1 MTGMNHKAGNVGYVS
16 SVSSQREAAPPPAA
30 RGAPAATLPAAS
42 LPAGALSAALARL
55 PRGRWV
61 LAVSGGRD
69 SMALLHAMAE
79 TRAGEIA
86 LVATFDHGTGAAARD
101 ACALVMGEATARGL
115 DVTMEVMSPGEGRGE
130 ERWRAARWRF
140 LTRCAH
146 AHGAAVVT
154 AHTRDDQMETVV
166 MRLLR
171 NAGPRGLAG
180 MAAFTSAQGGSHDAA
195 TGGLDRPA
203 IVRPLLHVSRGA
215 VEAYVRAHHV
225 PFVDDPSNANLLFQ
239 RNRVRHELL
248 PALERAS
255 PGFGDW
261 CLDIAARASA
271 WRQAVD
277 DLAAQLCGG
286 GDGTPLSSSAGVVVL
301 DAGAVASLREAEW
314 QVLWPALAA
323 RAGITM
329 DRRGLVRAST
339 WAPRAAVGAHIPLS
353 GDARIERTAS
363 TFVIRRGTR

>member
-1 MTGMNHKAGNVGYVS
+1 M
-16 SVSSQREAAPPPAA
+16 
-30 RGAPAATLPAAS
+30 
-42 LPAGALSAALARL
+42 
-55 PRGRWV
+55 

-79 TRAGEIA
+79 TRAGDIA
-86 LVATFDHGTGAAARD
+86 LIATFDHGTGAPARD
-101 ACALVMGEATARGL
+101 ACTLVMREAAARGL
-115 DVTMEVMSPGEGRGE
+115 DATREVMSPTEGRGE

-140 LTRCAH
+140 LARCAH
-146 AHGAAVVT
+146 AHDAAVVT
-154 AHTRDDQMETVV
+154 AHTRDDQLETVV

-180 MAAFTSAQGGSHDAA
+180 MAASTPAHAASHDAA

-203 IVRPLLHVSRGA
+203 IVRPWLHVSRAA
-215 VEAYVRAHHV
+215 VEAYVRAHRV
-225 PFVDDPSNANLLFQ
+225 PFVDDPSNASMLIQ

-248 PALERAS
+248 PALEAVR

-261 CLDIAARASA
+261 CLDLAARSAA
-271 WRQAVD
+271 WRQSVD
-277 DLAAQLCGG
+277 ALAAQLCEGR
-286 GDGTPLSSSAGVVVL
+286 DGAPRPSSAGVVVL

-339 WAPRAAVGAHIPLS
+339 WAPRAAAGSHIPLS
-353 GDARIERTAS
+353 GGARIERTAS
-363 TFVIRRGTR
+363 TFVIRRGRADSA

>member
-1 MTGMNHKAGNVGYVS
+1 M
-16 SVSSQREAAPPPAA
+16 PAA
-30 RGAPAATLPAAS
+30 ARPADRTP
-42 LPAGALSAALARL
+42 PFAALAAAIEQV
-55 PRGRWV
+55 PPGRWV

-69 SMALLHAMAE
+69 SMVLLHAMAQA
-79 TRAGEIA
+79 RASEIA

-101 ACALVMGEATARGL
+101 ACTLVMREAAARGL
-115 DVTMEVMSPGEGRGE
+115 EATREVMSPAEGRGE

-140 LTRCAH
+140 LARCAR
-146 AHGAAVVT
+146 AHNATVMT
-154 AHTRDDQMETVV
+154 AHTRDDQLETVV

-180 MAAFTSAQGGSHDAA
+180 MAATTPAHAAFRDATPGGPG
-195 TGGLDRPA
+195 TPA
-203 IVRPLLHVSRGA
+203 IVRPLLHVSRAA
-215 VEAYVRAHHV
+215 VAAYARAHRM
-225 PFVDDPSNANLLFQ
+225 PFVDDPSNASMLFQ

-248 PALERAS
+248 PAFERAR

-261 CLDIAARASA
+261 CLDLAARASA
-271 WRQAVD
+271 WRQSVD
-277 DLAAQLCGG
+277 ALAAQLCEGRHG
-286 GDGTPLSSSAGVVVL
+286 VPQSSAAGVAVVG
-301 DAGAVASLREAEW
+301 ARAVASLREAEW

-363 TFVIRRGTR
+363 TFVIRRGCADTA

>member
-1 MTGMNHKAGNVGYVS
+1 M
-16 SVSSQREAAPPPAA
+16 
-30 RGAPAATLPAAS
+30 
-42 LPAGALSAALARL
+42 
-55 PRGRWV
+55 

-79 TRAGEIA
+79 TRADEIA
-86 LVATFDHGTGAAARD
+86 LVATFDHGTGTAARD
-101 ACALVMGEATARGL
+101 ACTLVMREAAARRL
-115 DVTMEVMSPGEGRGE
+115 DATREVMAPAEGRGE

-140 LTRCAH
+140 LARCAH
-146 AHGAAVVT
+146 AHAAAVLT
-154 AHTRDDQMETVV
+154 AHTRDDQLETVV

-180 MAAFTSAQGGSHDAA
+180 MAATTPAPARSRVGARSG
-195 TGGLDRPA
+195 TGAPT
-203 IVRPLLHVSRGA
+203 IVRPLLHVSRA
-215 VEAYVRAHHV
+215 EVAAYVRAHRV
-225 PFVDDPSNANLLFQ
+225 PFVEDPSNASMHFQ

-248 PALERAS
+248 PAFEAAH

-261 CLDIAARASA
+261 CLDLAARAAA
-271 WRQAVD
+271 WRQSVD
-277 DLAAQLCGG
+277 ALAAQLCESP
-286 GDGTPLSSSAGVVVL
+286 DAARRSSSAGVVVL

-329 DRRGLVRAST
+329 DRRGLARAST

-363 TFVIRRGTR
+363 TFVIRQGRADSA